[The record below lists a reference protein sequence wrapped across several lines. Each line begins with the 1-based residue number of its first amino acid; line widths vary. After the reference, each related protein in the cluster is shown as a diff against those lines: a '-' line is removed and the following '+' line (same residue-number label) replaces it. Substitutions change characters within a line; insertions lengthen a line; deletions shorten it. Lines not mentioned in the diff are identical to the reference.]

1 MLRRVNALQID
12 VKSNL
17 NEMNLNQ
24 EKNDFES
31 ESENAKMSSIS
42 SNTFTN
48 RRHINDNSRVK
59 RETRALFVV
68 MKKQKRNDDDANDVS
83 DVVDD
88 FNAANEIEKDVDDDE
103 LANNERDADEIF
115 DVVNDDEIVRRETN
129 VDEDFFR
136 DVFRDHDNDNEFE
149 KRKRF

>member
-1 MLRRVNALQID
+1 MLRRINALQID
-12 VKSNL
+12 VESNS

-31 ESENAKMSSIS
+31 ESEDAKMSSIS

-48 RRHINDNSRVK
+48 RRHISDNSRVK

-68 MKKQKRNDDDANDVS
+68 TKKQKRNDDDANDVF

-88 FNAANEIEKDVDDDE
+88 FDAANEIEEDVDDDE
-103 LANNERDADEIF
+103 LANNERDADETS
-115 DVVNDDEIVRRETN
+115 DVVNDDEVARRETN
-129 VDEDFFR
+129 ADEDFFR
-136 DVFRDHDNDNEFE
+136 DVFRDRDDDNALE

>member
-1 MLRRVNALQID
+1 MFRRFIALQID
-12 VKSNL
+12 VKSNS

-24 EKNDFES
+24 EESDFES
-31 ESENAKMSSIS
+31 ESENAEMSSIS
-42 SNTFTN
+42 SNMFTN

-68 MKKQKRNDDDANDVS
+68 SKKQKRNDDDANDF
-83 DVVDD
+83 D
-88 FNAANEIEKDVDDDE
+88 AANEIKKDVDDDE
-103 LANNERDADEIF
+103 LANSERDVDEAF

-136 DVFRDHDNDNEFE
+136 DVFRDRDNDNALE
-149 KRKRF
+149 KRKRS

>member
-1 MLRRVNALQID
+1 
-12 VKSNL
+12 
-17 NEMNLNQ
+17 MNLNQ
-24 EKNDFES
+24 EKSDFES
-31 ESENAKMSSIS
+31 ENEDAKISSIS

-68 MKKQKRNDDDANDVS
+68 TKKQKRNDDDANDAF

-88 FNAANEIEKDVDDDE
+88 FDAANEIEENVDDDE
-103 LANNERDADEIF
+103 LANNERDVDEAF
-115 DVVNDDEIVRRETN
+115 NVVNDDEIARRETN

-136 DVFRDHDNDNEFE
+136 DVFRDRDIDNALE
-149 KRKRF
+149 KRKRS

>member
-1 MLRRVNALQID
+1 MFRKFNALQID
-12 VKSNL
+12 VKSNS

-24 EKNDFES
+24 KKSDFES
-31 ESENAKMSSIS
+31 ESEDAEMSLIS
-42 SNTFTN
+42 SNMFTN

-68 MKKQKRNDDDANDVS
+68 TKKQKRNDNDANDVF
-83 DVVDD
+83 DVVND
-88 FNAANEIEKDVDDDE
+88 FDAANEIEKDVNDDE
-103 LANNERDADEIF
+103 LANSERDVNETF

-136 DVFRDHDNDNEFE
+136 DVFRDRDSDNALE
-149 KRKRF
+149 KRKRS

>member
-1 MLRRVNALQID
+1 MLRRINALQID
-12 VKSNL
+12 VKSNS

-24 EKNDFES
+24 KKSDFEFDN
-31 ESENAKMSSIS
+31 EVAKMSLIS

-68 MKKQKRNDDDANDVS
+68 TKKQKRNDDDANDVF

-88 FNAANEIEKDVDDDE
+88 FNAANEIEKNVDDDE
-103 LANNERDADEIF
+103 LANNERDVNETF
-115 DVVNDDEIVRRETN
+115 DVVNDDEVVRREMN
-129 VDEDFFR
+129 VDEIFFHDVSR
-136 DVFRDHDNDNEFE
+136 DRNNDNAFE

>member
-1 MLRRVNALQID
+1 MFRRLNALQID
-12 VKSNL
+12 VKSNS

-24 EKNDFES
+24 KKNDFES
-31 ESENAKMSSIS
+31 ESENAKLSSIS

-48 RRHINDNSRVK
+48 RRHFNDNSRVK
-59 RETRALFVV
+59 RGTRALFVV
-68 MKKQKRNDDDANDVS
+68 TKKQKRNNDDTNDVF
-83 DVVDD
+83 DVVDN
-88 FNAANEIEKDVDDDE
+88 FNIANKIEKNVDDDE
-103 LANNERDADEIF
+103 LANNERDVDEIF

-136 DVFRDHDNDNEFE
+136 DVFCDRDNDNAFE

>member
-1 MLRRVNALQID
+1 MLRRLNALQID
-12 VKSNL
+12 VKSNS

-24 EKNDFES
+24 EKSDFES
-31 ESENAKMSSIS
+31 ENEDAKISSIS

-68 MKKQKRNDDDANDVS
+68 TKKQKRNDDDANDAF

-88 FNAANEIEKDVDDDE
+88 FDAANEIEENVDDDE
-103 LANNERDADEIF
+103 LANNERDVDEAF
-115 DVVNDDEIVRRETN
+115 NVVNDDEIARRETN

-136 DVFRDHDNDNEFE
+136 DVFRDRDIDNALE
-149 KRKRF
+149 KRKRS

>member
-1 MLRRVNALQID
+1 MLRRFIALQID
-12 VKSNL
+12 VKSNS

-24 EKNDFES
+24 EESDFES
-31 ESENAKMSSIS
+31 ESEDAEMLSIS

-59 RETRALFVV
+59 SETRALFVV
-68 MKKQKRNDDDANDVS
+68 SKKQKRNDDDANDVS

-88 FNAANEIEKDVDDDE
+88 FDAASEIEENVDDDE
-103 LANNERDADEIF
+103 LANSERDVDEAF
-115 DVVNDDEIVRRETN
+115 DVVNDDEVAHRETN

-136 DVFRDHDNDNEFE
+136 DVFRDRDNDNALE
-149 KRKRF
+149 KRKRS